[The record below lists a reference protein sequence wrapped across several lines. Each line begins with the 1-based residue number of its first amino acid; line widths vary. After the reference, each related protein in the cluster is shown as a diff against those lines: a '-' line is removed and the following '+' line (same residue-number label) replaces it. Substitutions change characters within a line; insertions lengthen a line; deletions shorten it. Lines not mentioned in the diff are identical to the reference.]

1 MECEYGVFLGF
12 HHGGPGLAWNRWIS
26 GYVVG
31 GRVFLDDKARLA
43 FAGRYDIFTGL
54 GCDCVTR
61 GGDRRLTEM
70 LGWSIVA
77 IGQ

>member
-1 MECEYGVFLGF
+1 
-12 HHGGPGLAWNRWIS
+12 
-26 GYVVG
+26 
-31 GRVFLDDKARLA
+31 VFLDNKARLA

-70 LGWSIVA
+70 LGWSHSGHWPMRFLQVGKI
-77 IGQ
+77 IDFFFFFFWEQFML

>member
-1 MECEYGVFLGF
+1 MVGPDWLGTVRFLMMWWAVGF
-12 HHGGPGLAWNRWIS
+12 
-26 GYVVG
+26 
-31 GRVFLDDKARLA
+31 FLDDKASLA

-70 LGWSIVA
+70 LGWSIGKIIDVF
-77 IGQ
+77 I